1 MEEALELF
9 ITYLRNVTKKSE
21 NTLASYAGDLG
32 KLVFFLAERSCTEAE
47 NVTTED
53 LVDYISFLEEK
64 NLKNATICRNIAS
77 VKAFFRFMYKENMIP
92 QDVTE
97 NLQSPKLEKRTPG
110 IISVEQVSRLL
121 MQPSQNTPKEIRD
134 KAMLELMYATGIR
147 VTELANLKLADV
159 NLRTGHII
167 CREGNKERK
176 IPFGQ
181 KAKKALV
188 SYLQSA
194 RGALIRDE
202 KEQSLFVNCSG
213 TPMSRQ
219 GFWKLIK
226 DYAKRAGIEEEITP
240 HTLRHSFAAHLV
252 ENGADL
258 KSVQEMMG
266 FSAMASAQ
274 VYTVTNQNTLRGVY
288 AKAHPRA

>member
-32 KLVFFLAERSCTEAE
+32 KLVFFLAERGCTEAE

-77 VKAFFRFMYKENMIP
+77 VKAFFRFMYKENMIS

>member
-32 KLVFFLAERSCTEAE
+32 KLVFFLAERGCTEAE

-77 VKAFFRFMYKENMIP
+77 VKAFFRFMYKENMIS

-274 VYTVTNQNTLRGVY
+274 VYTVTNQNTLRGVC

>member
-32 KLVFFLAERSCTEAE
+32 KLVFFLAERGCTEAE

-274 VYTVTNQNTLRGVY
+274 VYTVTNQNTLRGIY

>member
-32 KLVFFLAERSCTEAE
+32 KLVFFLAERGCTEAE